1 MFFVACVNECV
12 MPAATW
18 QWETGSDHLFHPT
31 KLEMQA
37 GLVIKVL
44 LLNQIGGWMGLAK
57 PSGKNAWV
65 SRCKTRVFGWVAVTG
80 AGEWSSGMLAI
91 PCGVVPIPGGT
102 SRRPR

>member
-37 GLVIKVL
+37 GLVIKRL

-65 SRCKTRVFGWVAVTG
+65 SRCKTRVWPVCCHWRGWMVVMYAC
-80 AGEWSSGMLAI
+80 
-91 PCGVVPIPGGT
+91 PCRSEEHT
-102 SRRPR
+102 SELQSLR